1 MMRFIQEVINLKNIN
16 SDNLD
21 NLFKAILELK
31 TVDEC
36 YSFFE
41 DLCTIS
47 ELKSM
52 SQRMEV
58 ALMLRDKRVYT
69 DIADKT
75 GASTATIS
83 RVNRCIN
90 YGQDGYNLVI
100 DRLKNKESE

>member
-1 MMRFIQEVINLKNIN
+1 MKNIN
-16 SDNLD
+16 KDSLD
-21 NLFKAILELK
+21 NLFRAILELK

-58 ALMLRDKRVYT
+58 ALMLRGKRVYT
-69 DIADKT
+69 EIAEKT

-90 YGQDGYNLVI
+90 YGKDGYNLVI
-100 DRLKNKESE
+100 DRLNNTKAE

>member
-1 MMRFIQEVINLKNIN
+1 M
-16 SDNLD
+16 
-21 NLFKAILELK
+21 KAILQLK

-58 ALMLRDKRVYT
+58 AMMLSDKKVYS
-69 DIADKT
+69 DIAAAT

-83 RVNRCIN
+83 RVNKCIN

-100 DRLKNKESE
+100 KRLREGTDEQLR

>member
-1 MMRFIQEVINLKNIN
+1 M
-16 SDNLD
+16 
-21 NLFKAILELK
+21 KAILQLK

-41 DLCTIS
+41 DLCTIA

-58 ALMLRDKRVYT
+58 AMMLSDKKVYS
-69 DIADKT
+69 DIAAAT
-75 GASTATIS
+75 GVSTATIS
-83 RVNRCIN
+83 RVNKCIN

-100 DRLKNKESE
+100 KRLREGTDEQLR